1 MQKPPFI
8 PTQQFMR
15 RRAQLKRVIKEPILL
30 MGNTPH
36 ARNFPANHLP
46 FRQDST
52 FWYFSNCTIPGA
64 AMLLI
69 DGEDILFL
77 PPQDPNDA
85 LWHGSQESNADIA
98 RGLGFHRWESMDK
111 LEGVIQT
118 LLPGPLHS
126 IAIASHPVNEWLTNT
141 LHTPFVFGKQNGS
154 TKLIKQIVTM
164 RRIMDEWELDQFRW
178 TSTVTEWAHDLTI
191 SLSKTGESEH
201 KTRSR
206 FVSYL
211 HEYGTEEAYN
221 TICTTKGE
229 VLHNHNYDNNLDAG
243 KLLLLDGGAESPY
256 GYATDVTRTWPT
268 SLRFTTRQ
276 RVAYNAVLQAQQVA
290 IDMVRPTVRTKDI
303 HIAASLEL
311 AKFLVD
317 ENLLTCNAEDAVE
330 SGVHALFFPHG
341 IGHLLGLDVHDMENF
356 GDVAAYS
363 EGRTRSKQF
372 GLSYLRMDL
381 DLQPNM
387 VVTIEPGFY
396 IVPAI
401 LDNPRF
407 RSTFKSL
414 VNWEQVEQWR
424 GFGGIRIEDNIRCTF
439 DAPENFSARIVKD
452 ADKIEQLRAKH
463 NS

>member
-1 MQKPPFI
+1 MQNSPVI

-15 RRAQLKRVIKEPILL
+15 RRSLLKRAIKEPILF
-30 MGNTPH
+30 MGNTSH

-77 PPQDPNDA
+77 PPQDPNDD
-85 LWHGSQESNADIA
+85 LWHGPQESNADIA
-98 RGLGFHRWESMDK
+98 RGLGFHRLEPIEK
-111 LEGVIQT
+111 LEQIIQN

-126 IAIASHPVNEWLTNT
+126 IAIASYPVNQWLTNT
-141 LHTPFVFGKQNGS
+141 LHTPFVFGEHNGS
-154 TKLIKQIVTM
+154 TQLIEQVIKM
-164 RRIMDEWELDQFRW
+164 RRIMDDWEQEQFRW
-178 TSTVTEWAHDLTI
+178 TSKITERAHEFTI
-191 SLSKTGESEH
+191 LFSKIGSTEH
-201 KTRSR
+201 NVRSQ

-211 HEYGTEEAYN
+211 QRYGTEEAYN

-229 VLHNHNYDNNLDAG
+229 ILHNHHYDNNLDAG

-268 SLRFTTRQ
+268 SIQFTQRQ
-276 RVAYNAVLQAQQVA
+276 RAAYRAVLRAQEVA
-290 IDMVRPTVRTKDI
+290 IDMVRPNIRTRDI

-330 SGVHALFFPHG
+330 SGAHALFFPHG

-356 GDVAAYS
+356 GDVVAYS
-363 EGRTRSKQF
+363 KERTRSEQF

-439 DAPENFSARIVKD
+439 DAPENFSARIVKNVD
-452 ADKIEQLRAKH
+452 EIERLRAKH
-463 NS
+463 NA